1 MTKSARARSGALRG
15 GATPEQLAAIGVAGT
30 RLGLAFQVVDDI
42 LDVEGTLAE
51 LGKAAGSDERKKK
64 ATYPACHGLDA
75 SKQKARMLI
84 DETKRRLSP
93 LGPPAAPLLA
103 LADFVIE
110 RRS

>member
-1 MTKSARARSGALRG
+1 
-15 GATPEQLAAIGVAGT
+15 
-30 RLGLAFQVVDDI
+30 
-42 LDVEGTLAE
+42 
-51 LGKAAGSDERKKK
+51 
-64 ATYPACHGLDA
+64 LDA

>member
-1 MTKSARARSGALRG
+1 MRKALRID
-15 GATPEQLAAIGVAGT
+15 PEGKGPGE
-30 RLGLAFQVVDDI
+30 RRR
-42 LDVEGTLAE
+42 
-51 LGKAAGSDERKKK
+51 KAAGSDERKKK

-103 LADFVIE
+103 PCCVSSSPLPAFCPPT
-110 RRS
+110 RRCRNGGS